1 MPNEANEKRGIRTIS
16 NVCGGPSLPIRLEA
30 HRRCPSDATDD
41 AMDAMMVENLGY
53 PVRMFPGARE
63 DLKVTTS
70 IDLALVETL
79 LEEFKV

>member
-16 NVCGGPSLPIRLEA
+16 DVCGGPSLPIRLEA
-30 HRRCPSDATDD
+30 HRRCPSDD

-53 PVRMFPGARE
+53 PVRMFPSTRE

>member
-1 MPNEANEKRGIRTIS
+1 
-16 NVCGGPSLPIRLEA
+16 
-30 HRRCPSDATDD
+30 
-41 AMDAMMVENLGY
+41 MVENLGY
-53 PVRMFPGARE
+53 PVRMFPSTRE